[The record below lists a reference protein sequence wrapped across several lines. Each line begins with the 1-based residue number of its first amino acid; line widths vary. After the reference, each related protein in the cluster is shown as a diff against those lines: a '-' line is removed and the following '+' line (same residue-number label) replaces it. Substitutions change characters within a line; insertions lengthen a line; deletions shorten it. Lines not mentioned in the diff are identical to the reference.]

1 LNRRR
6 IGFPVAIG
14 SYIVGFGF
22 LVEYVSWPPAV
33 LLLWSVVGGCG
44 GGRFGIGFV
53 KAEASSSGHSPWR
66 IRCEFVESGALV
78 GAPDLGGSSTVLPSS
93 PSVSASVMLDSP
105 AGSSGGKFYQL
116 VESGWSSSPTFSGG
130 FFSLQGVSS
139 SGDLGPST
147 VVASDCRFSGDAM
160 DVSHLV
166 RPARSTSK
174 MCVGVAGVLLWVP
187 LKICVS
193 SSGGWSAATRWFR
206 PSATSSTVRSL

>member
-1 LNRRR
+1 ME
-6 IGFPVAIG
+6 
-14 SYIVGFGF
+14 S
-22 LVEYVSWPPAV
+22 VSWPPAV

-130 FFSLQGVSS
+130 FFSLRSVSS

-147 VVASDCRFSGDAM
+147 VVASDCRFSGDVM
-160 DVSHLV
+160 PVSHLV

-174 MCVGVAGVLLWVP
+174 MCVGVAGVLFWVP
-187 LKICVS
+187 LKIFFFLRREDGRLQRDCSGRRRRAQPGEACKDLVVIFLFLKGVFVS
-193 SSGGWSAATRWFR
+193 VGM
-206 PSATSSTVRSL
+206 

>member
-1 LNRRR
+1 MES
-6 IGFPVAIG
+6 I
-14 SYIVGFGF
+14 
-22 LVEYVSWPPAV
+22 SWPPAV

-53 KAEASSSGHSPWR
+53 KAEASSSGHGPWR

-130 FFSLQGVSS
+130 FFPLRSVSS
-139 SGDLGPST
+139 FGDLGPST
-147 VVASDCRFSGDAM
+147 VVASDCRFSGDVM
-160 DVSHLV
+160 VVSHLV

-174 MCVGVAGVLLWVP
+174 MCVG

-193 SSGGWSAATRWFR
+193 SSGGWSAATRLFR
-206 PSATSSTVRSL
+206 SSATSSTVRSL